1 MSKLFFPLVLTFA
14 SIYFVNTS
22 SNSKSTM
29 TNLNTNDYSP
39 RNGNSHSTRTEVSGI
54 AGFDS
59 ERSVN
64 QRGNNNHHSPA
75 DSSRYGNYRS
85 PGFDSTRSVNQ
96 PEAIH
101 LIKNLGNQHQQGPV
115 DLLHI
120 LDGHANGVDFHRYNY
135 RV

>member
-1 MSKLFFPLVLTFA
+1 
-14 SIYFVNTS
+14 
-22 SNSKSTM
+22 M

-96 PEAIH
+96 PG
-101 LIKNLGNQHQQGPV
+101 LN
-115 DLLHI
+115 
-120 LDGHANGVDFHRYNY
+120 F
-135 RV
+135 